1 MASLSPLAIALHGLG
16 YPALFVALQG
26 LVALLEAAVAAE
38 AGGAGSV
45 RKTRRK
51 VQRIA
56 PVLPQVDPDEDE
68 LLIVL
73 GVL

>member
-26 LVALLEAAVAAE
+26 LVGLLQAAIEAE
-38 AGGAGSV
+38 AGGGGAV
-45 RKTRRK
+45 RNTRRK
-51 VQRIA
+51 VRRVSPA
-56 PVLPQVDPDEDE
+56 LPLLDQDEDE
-68 LLIVL
+68 LLLML